1 MGHTC
6 NFTIASC
13 CVEVLASLS
22 GGDGGEALS
31 EEDVGA
37 AVELRLEREDVL
49 HVGVVGEGH
58 ELLEHVPRNLIEAF
72 HINLVFTYY
81 NRVDYDIGRQC
92 QLAKTIPTPF
102 FLVDLIVGASVWAD
116 RLNDITY
123 QLAADNTKKV
133 IATPEMLSKARRGA
147 AINST
152 L

>member
-1 MGHTC
+1 M
-6 NFTIASC
+6 
-13 CVEVLASLS
+13 LASLS

-92 QLAKTIPTPF
+92 RLAKTPPTP